1 MPGAD
6 AAGADLDA
14 SDRTL
19 TDRLNFLKIRMP
31 GATGFV
37 VGMADVVTETN
48 TLAADFTNFRHKNL
62 PPEITKHYL
71 LS

>member
-1 MPGAD
+1 MTGTD
-6 AAGADLDA
+6 AACADLDA
-14 SDRTL
+14 SDSTL
-19 TDRLNFLKIRMP
+19 TDCLNFLKIRVP
-31 GATGFV
+31 CATGLV